1 MKKQEHL
8 NFNDTVNFGSYYT
21 PKEFVDLVYK
31 LISKNVQNWEKY
43 TIIDSSC
50 GYGNFLKENSIGAD
64 IDLKALEVAKKD
76 AKNCVFIFLE
86 V

>member
-50 GYGNFLKENSIGAD
+50 GYGNFLKENSID
-64 IDLKALEVAKKD
+64 IIIPQCFAKVNKKAE
-76 AKNCVFIFLE
+76 IR
-86 V
+86 